1 MLNQVEQR
9 NIKDMNRSVLI
20 ILISWMSILGIQAQ
34 TTTLAKKPNYPMRTV
49 NKTVI
54 STHAVG
60 ADIETTNMYEQVY
73 NTKTRVSDNTFST
86 VPSMQVNTI
95 RRSIDQVLPM
105 AASEPADLGS
115 GPRKIRGQQR
125 AIADGDEGE
134 KEPDT
139 NDPMTPVGDIPW
151 LLIALLALGCGLL
164 RRRRSLTLEDR

>member
-1 MLNQVEQR
+1 
-9 NIKDMNRSVLI
+9 MNRSVLI

-115 GPRKIRGQQR
+115 GPRKIRGPQR
-125 AIADGDEGE
+125 AAEEGDEKPGGWQ
-134 KEPDT
+134 
-139 NDPMTPVGDIPW
+139 DPMTPVGDIPW

>member
-1 MLNQVEQR
+1 
-9 NIKDMNRSVLI
+9 MNRSVLI

-95 RRSIDQVLPM
+95 RRAFDNLPT
-105 AASEPADLGS
+105 AAAEPAS
-115 GPRKIRGQQR
+115 ASAGPSKIRGQQR
-125 AIADGDEGE
+125 AVDAGDGDVQ
-134 KEPDT
+134 EPGT
-139 NDPMTPVGDIPW
+139 NDPFTPVGDIPW
-151 LLIALLALGCGLL
+151 LLIALLAGFFVVRRKEL
-164 RRRRSLTLEDR
+164 RVKS

>member
-1 MLNQVEQR
+1 
-9 NIKDMNRSVLI
+9 MNRSVLI

-54 STHAVG
+54 STHSVG
-60 ADIETTNMYEQVY
+60 VDIETTNMYEQVY

-95 RRSIDQVLPM
+95 RRAFDNLPT
-105 AASEPADLGS
+105 AAVAEPADLGS

-125 AIADGDEGE
+125 AAEEGDE
-134 KEPDT
+134 KPDGWQ
-139 NDPMTPVGDIPW
+139 DPMTPVGDIPW
-151 LLIALLALGCGLL
+151 LLMLVLAGFFAL
-164 RRRRSLTLEDR
+164 RRRKAAAL